1 MVTFD
6 NVTKLFSGH
15 TVISDLSLEI
25 PRGQFTV
32 LIGPSGCG
40 KTTSLKMIN
49 RLIEPSKGS
58 IFVDGQNITKVS
70 PVDLRRQIGYV
81 IQQIGLFPNMTIEQN
96 IEVVPRLLKWPK
108 EKRHQRTR
116 ELLEMVGMDPK
127 EYLGRYPSE
136 LSGGQQ
142 QRIGVLRALAVAP
155 PLILMDEPFGALD
168 PITRE
173 SLQDEVKKLQTSLG
187 ITVVF
192 VTHDI
197 DEAVK
202 LADRIILMKDG
213 EIVQNAP
220 PETLLAH
227 PANDYGREFIGKK
240 RTKANY
246 DVDLV
251 REIMNPRVVTTTRD
265 KGFAE
270 SINLMRKRNVDSL
283 VVLDKEGRLEGV
295 VTVENLRAVAG
306 KQHIA
311 QIGEVEM
318 KSVPTISMNAQARE
332 AFDTLITEKLPFLL
346 VVDSKDRV
354 KGLVSKTSLV
364 KALAGVV
371 WRDDED
377 DE

>member
-1 MVTFD
+1 MVVFD
-6 NVTKLFSGH
+6 NVTKSFGNH

-40 KTTSLKMIN
+40 KTTTLKMIN
-49 RLIEPSKGS
+49 RLIEPTRGT
-58 IFVDGQNITKVS
+58 IYVDGQDITKVS

-108 EKRHQRTR
+108 EKRRERTM

-127 EYLGRYPSE
+127 QYMGRYPSE

-142 QRIGVLRALAVAP
+142 QRIGVLRALAVSP

-173 SLQDEVKKLQTSLG
+173 ALQDEIKKLQVNLG

-202 LADRIILMKDG
+202 LADRIILMTDG
-213 EIVQNAP
+213 KIVQAAP
-220 PETLLAH
+220 PETLLSN
-227 PANDYGREFIGKK
+227 PANDYVKEFLGKK
-240 RTKANY
+240 RLKVNY

-265 KGFAE
+265 KGFVE
-270 SINLMRKRNVDSL
+270 SIDLMRKHNVDSL
-283 VVLDKEGRLEGV
+283 VVVDEEGHLEGV
-295 VTVENLRAVAG
+295 VTVETLRAVAEE
-306 KQHIA
+306 KPISH
-311 QIGEVEM
+311 IGEVEM
-318 KSVPTISMNAQARE
+318 KQVPTISMYAQARE
-332 AFDTLITEKLPFLL
+332 AFDTLIKENLPFLL
-346 VVDSKDRV
+346 VVDNKNRV
-354 KGLVSKTSLV
+354 RGLVSKTSLV
-364 KALAGVV
+364 KALAAVV